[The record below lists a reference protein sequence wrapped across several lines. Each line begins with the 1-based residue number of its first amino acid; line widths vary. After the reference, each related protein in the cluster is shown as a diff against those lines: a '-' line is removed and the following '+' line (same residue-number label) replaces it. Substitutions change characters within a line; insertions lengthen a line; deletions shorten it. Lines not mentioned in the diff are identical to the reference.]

1 MRKNKWES
9 NRDTLIKESQMPGSL
24 TSYHFQLEVPTLPR
38 QKKKKKQFLVQLWFF
53 DDKYINGNNSTCI
66 GLCLQNF
73 SIMTKLSVFVWM
85 VFFLKVE
92 KERLNER
99 RKEREYWGRETG
111 AGGRKD
117 KEKRKRGKGERT
129 TARER
134 EREREG
140 CSFSLIVVSGSS
152 HFQSLFV
159 ENSSFPDWTE
169 ISNQTWHISVC
180 LVTKTWK
187 EFFLES
193 DCYLLLAWDGF
204 EP

>member
-1 MRKNKWES
+1 MGTTFYEWFYLKSYPNCITGRREMRKNKWES

-38 QKKKKKQFLVQLWFF
+38 QKKKKNSWYNCDSLMT
-53 DDKYINGNNSTCI
+53 INGNNSTCI

-99 RKEREYWGRETG
+99 RKEREYWGREIG

-129 TARER
+129 RARER
-134 EREREG
+134 ERERERERG
-140 CSFSLIVVSGSS
+140 M
-152 HFQSLFV
+152 
-159 ENSSFPDWTE
+159 
-169 ISNQTWHISVC
+169 
-180 LVTKTWK
+180 
-187 EFFLES
+187 
-193 DCYLLLAWDGF
+193 
-204 EP
+204 